1 MSDDQ
6 PRVGFY
12 EIRRVKNGPLC
23 GARIWRPCRC
33 TVNGGV
39 DQLEHPWRPSCDRFP
54 QMQGL
59 IDGNEA
65 DPLAIW
71 LHGAA
76 IDAARYNYLLAAR
89 PFTGAAT
96 KKVAPDKIDPKR
108 FAP

>member
-33 TVNGGV
+33 TVNGGEGQV
-39 DQLEHPWRPSCDRFP
+39 EHPWRPSCDRFP

-59 IDGNEA
+59 IDGVEA

-71 LHGAA
+71 LHGES